1 MFPGINPKQMKQA
14 MKQLGI
20 KQEELDV
27 KEVIIKLSDRELVFT
42 EPSVQKVNM
51 QGQETFQ
58 LAGNYEERS
67 LDSTPEI
74 TEEDINTI
82 MEQTNCTE
90 EQAKRAI
97 EESKGDLAEAILSL
111 KTE

>member
-1 MFPGINPKQMKQA
+1 MKQA